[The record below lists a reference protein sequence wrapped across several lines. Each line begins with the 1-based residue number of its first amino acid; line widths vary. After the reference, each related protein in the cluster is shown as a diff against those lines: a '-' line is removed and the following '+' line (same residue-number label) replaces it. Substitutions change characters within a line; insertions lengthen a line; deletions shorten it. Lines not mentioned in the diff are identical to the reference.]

1 LRYSIP
7 FSGLKECF
15 AGSKILAR
23 EMSGTS
29 SCIKRPRLGGSI
41 VLVSPTNSLFIVCG
55 GSGRAVVVDG
65 CRCRQKGTVRL
76 NCTLE
81 RRYPSHVGV
90 NGTPTQSKG
99 SVVAWLRPLWRASL
113 LRLLGASVGSS
124 TNCAARRHERT
135 GRHRIRLIGVGLPV
149 FLDDRRECDSG
160 CSLSKNLLSC
170 VRRFAVQDA
179 RQIFRALCI
188 LTSERKIAPCRRAIA
203 WLPREI

>member
-99 SVVAWLRPLWRASL
+99 SVVAWLRRCGGPHCYDCLEPQLAAVLTVQRAVMSEPVDIVLGSL
-113 LRLLGASVGSS
+113 VLGFLFSLMIGASV
-124 TNCAARRHERT
+124 T
-135 GRHRIRLIGVGLPV
+135 
-149 FLDDRRECDSG
+149 
-160 CSLSKNLLSC
+160 
-170 VRRFAVQDA
+170 AVV
-179 RQIFRALCI
+179 L
-188 LTSERKIAPCRRAIA
+188 
-203 WLPREI
+203 